1 MKNNFQ
7 YLLYP
12 THPHKYFLVN
22 HLENT
27 TFMLMINVTKFW
39 FLKDFSL
46 FKKMGKNN
54 LITMCHLLKMI
65 TVKKG
70 ETLFFNKADKK
81 ETAIMYQS
89 LCLST

>member
-1 MKNNFQ
+1 
-7 YLLYP
+7 
-12 THPHKYFLVN
+12 
-22 HLENT
+22 
-27 TFMLMINVTKFW
+27 
-39 FLKDFSL
+39 
-46 FKKMGKNN
+46 MGKNN

-81 ETAIMYQS
+81 ETVIMYQS